1 MHCINQ
7 NVLIYPSSFESKVGF
22 DRIRQLTERYC
33 ATELAKEKLHE
44 VKFSVSYDWIIREI
58 SLVEEL
64 RQILLMEEGFPQS
77 GYVNV
82 DIILKKLSVLG
93 TFLDTSE
100 MVLLRSALDV
110 VNSILNFLRKVE
122 AEKYPFFTELS
133 NGISAFPSVVANI
146 DAIIDRFGNVK
157 DNASPKLLEIRRE
170 IHAKESQISR
180 RMMSILKNAQANGL
194 VDEDVQVSIR
204 EGRPVIPVS
213 AANKRKIK
221 GFVHDE
227 SATGKTFYVEPIEVV
242 ELNNEIKE
250 LYYGERREIVVIL
263 TTFADGLR
271 PMLPDLMGAVDY
283 MATVDFIKAKAKVAL
298 DIEAVKPIVVQHP
311 HISWRN
317 AKHPVLMLS
326 LRKEGKQ
333 VVPLSLELNTD
344 THLLLIS
351 GPNAGGK
358 SVCLTTVG
366 LLQYMLQSGFLVP
379 MSEISEMGIFESLL
393 IDIGDEQNLE
403 NDLSTYSSHLLNMKM
418 FLRSIGPKSIIL
430 IDEFG
435 SGTEPTVGGAIAESL
450 LSQFLESK
458 TFGVITTH
466 FSNLKYFAAD
476 AKGIANGAMM
486 FDVHKI
492 QPLFKLEMG
501 KPGSSFAFEIARKIG
516 LPESVLA
523 AAADKVGDDYVNMEK
538 QLRQIARD
546 KNYWESKRDKI
557 KRNEKR
563 LEELVGKYEKE
574 LSEVR
579 DLRKDVIDKAKVEAK
594 SILDDANKS
603 IERTIREIKES
614 NAEKEKT
621 RLARKQFEMEKEQLE
636 SDTEEEDTRI
646 ARKMEQVRQRQ
657 ERRAEKGPKQPNE
670 ASPAAQ
676 KPFVVGDKV
685 RLKGQSA
692 VGEIT
697 QLSGKNATVAF
708 GHLFTSVKVEKL
720 ERASSAEYQKT
731 IREDRTVSST
741 VVEMSTRRNNFKS
754 NVDLRGMR
762 ADEALEVV
770 RDLVDEAIMLS
781 ISDLRI
787 LHGKGN
793 GILKQLI
800 RDYLKT
806 VDLVKRFGDE
816 REELGGAGITIVKLD
831 I

>member
-1 MHCINQ
+1 M
-7 NVLIYPSSFESKVGF
+7 IYPNNFEDKVGF

-33 ATELAKEKLHE
+33 ATELAKDKLRLST
-44 VKFSVSYDWIIREI
+44 FSTSYEWIIREVN
-58 SLVEEL
+58 LVEEL
-64 RQILLMEEGFPQS
+64 RQILMMEEGFPQS

-82 DIILKKLSVLG
+82 DNLLKKLNIVG
-93 TFLDTSE
+93 TFLDSE
-100 MVLLRSALDV
+100 ELVLLRSALEV
-110 VNSILNFLRKVE
+110 VNAIVSFLNNTE
-122 AEKYPFFTELS
+122 EGKYPYLLTMSE
-133 NGISAFPSVVANI
+133 GITSFPQVVADI
-146 DAIIDRFGNVK
+146 DRIIDRFGRVK
-157 DNASPKLLEIRRE
+157 DNASPKLQEIRRE

-180 RMMSILKNAQANGL
+180 RMAAILKHAQSEGF
-194 VDEDVQVSIR
+194 VEDDVQISIR

-213 AANKRKIK
+213 AANKRKIR

-250 LYYGERREIVVIL
+250 LHYDERREVIAIL
-263 TTFADGLR
+263 TAFADKLR
-271 PMLPDLMGAVDY
+271 PMLPDLMGAIDY
-283 MATVDFIKAKAKVAL
+283 MATVDFIKAKAKLAL
-298 DIEAVKPIVVQHP
+298 DIDAVKPILVDYP
-311 HISWRN
+311 NLSWRN
-317 AKHPVLMLS
+317 AKHPILTLT
-326 LRKEGKQ
+326 LRKEGKT
-333 VVPLSLELNTD
+333 VVPLNIELTKEN
-344 THLLLIS
+344 HLLLIS

-366 LLQYMLQSGFLVP
+366 LLQYMLQCGFLVP
-379 MSEISEMGIFESLL
+379 LSEISEMGIFESLF

-418 FLRSIGPKSIIL
+418 FLRGINDKSIIL

-450 LSQFLESK
+450 LGQFVEKK
-458 TFGVITTH
+458 TFGVVTTH
-466 FSNLKYFAAD
+466 FSNLKYYAAET
-476 AKGIANGAMM
+476 KGIVNGAMM

-516 LPESVLA
+516 LPESVLVSA
-523 AAADKVGDDYVNMEK
+523 AEKVGDDYVNMEK

-546 KNYWESKRDKI
+546 RNYWESKRDKI

-563 LEELVGKYEKE
+563 LEELVEKYEKD
-574 LSEVR
+574 LSEIK
-579 DLRKDVIDKAKVEAK
+579 DLRKDVVDKARQEAK
-594 SILDDANKS
+594 GILSEANKS

-621 RLARKQFEMEKEQLE
+621 RIARRQFEEAKEKI
-636 SDTEEEDTRI
+636 EEDASSEDERI
-646 ARKMEQVRQRQ
+646 ARKMELLRLRQ
-657 ERRAEKGPKQPNE
+657 ERKGNRADSAPKPE
-670 ASPAAQ
+670 AKKPQ
-676 KPFVVGDKV
+676 KPLELGDKV
-685 RLKGQSA
+685 RLKGQDA

-697 QLSGKNATVAF
+697 QLSGKTATVAF
-708 GHLFTSVKVEKL
+708 GHIYTSVKIDKL
-720 ERASSAEYQKT
+720 DRASNAEFQQK
-731 IREDRTVSST
+731 IREDRKVSSA
-741 VVEMSTRRNNFKS
+741 VVEMGTRRNNFKS

-762 ADEALEVV
+762 ADEALEIV

-787 LHGKGN
+787 LHGKGS

-806 VDLVKRFGDE
+806 VDLVKTMGDE

-831 I
+831 V

>member
-1 MHCINQ
+1 M
-7 NVLIYPSSFESKVGF
+7 IYPNTFEEKVGF

-33 ATELAKEKLHE
+33 ATELAKEKLHA
-44 VKFSVSYDWIIREI
+44 VKLSTNYEWITREI
-58 SLVEEL
+58 CLVEEL
-64 RQILLMEEGFPQS
+64 RQILMMEEGFPQT

-82 DIILKKLSVLG
+82 DNLLKKLAVIG
-93 TFLDTSE
+93 TFLDPNE

-110 VNSILNFLRKVE
+110 VNSILSFLRRVD
-122 AEKYPFFTELS
+122 AEKYPYFVRMSE
-133 NGISAFPSVVANI
+133 GISAFPSVVAGI
-146 DAIIDRFGNVK
+146 DGIIDRFGKVK
-157 DNASPKLLEIRRE
+157 DNASPRLLEIRRE
-170 IHAKESQISR
+170 ISAKESQISR
-180 RMMSILKNAQANGL
+180 RMAAILKSAQASGV
-194 VDEDVQVSIR
+194 VDEDVQISIR

-227 SATGKTFYVEPIEVV
+227 SATGKTFYIEPIEVV

-250 LYYGERREIVVIL
+250 LYYDERREIVVIL

-271 PMLPDLMGAVDY
+271 PMLPDLLGAIDY
-283 MATVDFIKAKAKVAL
+283 MATVDFVKAKAKVAL
-298 DIEAVKPIVVQHP
+298 DIDAVKPILVDYP
-311 HISWRN
+311 HLSWRN
-317 AKHPVLMLS
+317 AKHPILMLT
-326 LRKEGKQ
+326 LKKEGKQ
-333 VVPLSLELNTD
+333 VVPLNIELNKD

-366 LLQYMLQSGFLVP
+366 LLQYMVQSGFLVP
-379 MSEISEMGIFESLL
+379 LSEISEMGIFESLL
-393 IDIGDEQNLE
+393 IDIGDEQSLE

-418 FLRSIGPKSIIL
+418 FLRSISPKSIIL

-435 SGTEPTVGGAIAESL
+435 SGTEPTVGGAIAEAL
-450 LSQFLESK
+450 LGQFLERK

-466 FSNLKYFAAD
+466 FSNLKYFASN
-476 AKGIANGAMM
+476 AKGIVNGAMM
-486 FDVHKI
+486 FDVTNI

-523 AAADKVGDDYVNMEK
+523 SASEKVGDEYVSMEK

-546 KNYWESKRDKI
+546 KNYWEGKRDKI

-563 LEELVGKYEKE
+563 LDELVAKFEKDLLE
-574 LSEVR
+574 IK
-579 DLRKDVIDKAKVEAK
+579 DLRKDVVEKAKVEAK
-594 SILDDANKS
+594 TILSEANKS

-614 NAEKEKT
+614 NAEREKT
-621 RLARKQFEMEKEQLE
+621 RLARQQFEKEKERIE
-636 SDTEEEDTRI
+636 SESEDEDARI
-646 ARKMEQVRQRQ
+646 ARKMEQLRLRQ
-657 ERRAEKGPKQPNE
+657 ERKSDKVEKEPK
-670 ASPAAQ
+670 APAAKAQ
-676 KPFVVGDKV
+676 KPFEVGDKV
-685 RLKGQSA
+685 RLRGQDA

-697 QLSGKNATVAF
+697 QISGKNATVAF
-708 GHLFTSVKVEKL
+708 GNIYTSVKVEKL
-720 ERASSAEYQKT
+720 DRASNAEYQQK

-762 ADEALEVV
+762 ADEALEMV

-806 VDLVKRFGDE
+806 VDLVKSFGDE

-831 I
+831 V